1 MSGIISTQ
9 PGITAERIEELRVLY
24 GLDGNIF
31 ERYFNW
37 LKNAIRFDFGVSL
50 TFKESVSSVLGVYI
64 WNSFY
69 LNVLSFLFSIFVSI
83 PLGIYISTKHGK
95 ALDKCVLTFSLLFTS
110 LPTFVLG
117 IIAIKYIAPVL
128 GLPIIG
134 MTTIGSNYTGFAYI
148 KDVLVHTILPFA
160 ILSLFSL
167 AGTLRVVK
175 TSMLE
180 IIKQDYIRTARAK
193 GVSEKAVIYKH
204 AFRNALIPLIPI
216 IVGGIVVL
224 FSGSIIIEQVFGWP
238 GVGNITYQAILNR
251 DYPLLMGAAMFYAV
265 LTIFSNLLTD
275 IIYAVADPRIRL
287 K

>member
-1 MSGIISTQ
+1 M
-9 PGITAERIEELRVLY
+9 
-24 GLDGNIF
+24 
-31 ERYFNW
+31 
-37 LKNAIRFDFGVSL
+37 
-50 TFKESVSSVLGVYI
+50 
-64 WNSFY
+64 
-69 LNVLSFLFSIFVSI
+69 SFLFSIFVSI
-83 PLGIYISTKHGK
+83 PLGIYISPKHGK

>member
-1 MSGIISTQ
+1 M
-9 PGITAERIEELRVLY
+9 
-24 GLDGNIF
+24 
-31 ERYFNW
+31 
-37 LKNAIRFDFGVSL
+37 KNAIKFDFGVSL

-95 ALDKCVLTFSLLFTS
+95 VLDKCVLTFSLLFTS